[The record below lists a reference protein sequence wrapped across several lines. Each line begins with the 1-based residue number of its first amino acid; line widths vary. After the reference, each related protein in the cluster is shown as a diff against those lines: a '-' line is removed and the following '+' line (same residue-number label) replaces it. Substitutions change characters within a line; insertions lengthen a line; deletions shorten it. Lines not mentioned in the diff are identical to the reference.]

1 MGVLRVERDVP
12 TGLAARVGG
21 VAWRDFDVQLFVY
34 AVLLATLGLTMAYSN
49 TAAQLGGD
57 VAQGGTTFVR
67 GIVWAVV
74 ALVAFAAATAFDY
87 TWLKAFSW
95 PIYLINLGLLVA
107 SLALGSSDAVSARW
121 VSIFG
126 LQFQFS
132 EIAKILMIV
141 VLARYLADNDRRLD
155 SLAGIVGACLIV
167 IPPWVLVLLQPDL
180 GTSLVF
186 IAVLVGMLFMGG
198 ASLRWLGALA
208 AATLAALP
216 LIWTYVLHDYQRERL
231 TSFLDPAKD
240 PLGAG
245 FQLLTAQRAVSD
257 GGLLGA
263 GLTNGAQSQSN
274 LLPVQATDFVFAVLA
289 EELGFIGCI
298 VVFLLFAALLWRILA
313 IAWRSRDPFGLMVG
327 AGVASMIL
335 FQIVVNV
342 GMVLGVMPITG
353 IPLPFITH
361 GGASLVSIAIG
372 LGILESIAMRQQR
385 AEW

>member
-1 MGVLRVERDVP
+1 MGVLRVERDAP
-12 TGLAARVGG
+12 TGIAARVGG
-21 VAWRDFDVQLFVY
+21 VAWRSFDVQLLVY

-49 TAAQLGGD
+49 TAAQLGTQD
-57 VAQGGTTFVR
+57 PQGGTTFAR
-67 GIVWAVV
+67 GLTWAVV
-74 ALVAFAAATAFDY
+74 ALLAFAAATAFDY

-95 PIYLINLGLLVA
+95 PIYLVNLALLVA
-107 SLALGSSDAVSARW
+107 SLVLGSSDAVSARW
-121 VSIFG
+121 VLIFG

-132 EIAKILMIV
+132 EIAKIVMIV
-141 VLARYLADNDRRLD
+141 VLARYLADRERHLD
-155 SLAGIVGACLIV
+155 SLPAIVGACLIV

-186 IAVLVGMLFMGG
+186 IAVLVGMLFMAG
-198 ASLRWLGALA
+198 ASLRWLGALGA
-208 AATLAALP
+208 AAFAALP
-216 LIWTYVLHDYQRERL
+216 LVWTYVLHDYQRERL

-245 FQLLTAQRAVSD
+245 FQLLTAQRAVGA

-263 GLTNGAQSQSN
+263 GLTNGPQSQAHV
-274 LLPVQATDFVFAVLA
+274 LPVQATDFVFAVLA
-289 EELGFIGCI
+289 EELGFVGCV
-298 VVFLLFAALLWRILA
+298 VVFLLFAALLWRILT
-313 IAWRSRDPFGLMVG
+313 IAWRARDPFGLMVG

-342 GMVLGVMPITG
+342 GMVLGIMPITG

-372 LGILESIAMRQQR
+372 LGILQSIAMRQQR